1 MEIKFRNE
9 NKINLYRFLR
19 RKAGYHPHP
28 ASGGDSSYIK
38 SVSRGDY
45 PRFHLYPKEK
55 DGFQILSLHLD
66 MKKPSYEGSHAHNA
80 EYESER
86 VRKEARR
93 IMSILNSKGIEAS
106 VKS

>member
-1 MEIKFRNE
+1 MKIKFSE
-9 NKINLYRFLR
+9 GEVNLYRFLQ
-19 RKAGYHPHP
+19 RKAGYHSHP
-28 ASGGDSSYIK
+28 ASGGETSYIK

-86 VRKEARR
+86 VKKEARR
-93 IMSILNSKGIEAS
+93 LKSLLASKGINAS
-106 VKS
+106 IKT